1 MATAILRNPPNLR
14 ASSNNFT
21 CNSSSSSKSHR
32 FSFVSFVHRRP
43 NRYRSY
49 SCLKFSNFNGNGDV
63 KWPSRLDRL
72 LVYGSNNGD
81 STETKT
87 ETREEEEL
95 EVEEPISEV
104 LFPY

>member
-21 CNSSSSSKSHR
+21 CNSSSTSKSHR

-63 KWPSRLDRL
+63 KRPSRLDRL

-81 STETKT
+81 STETQT